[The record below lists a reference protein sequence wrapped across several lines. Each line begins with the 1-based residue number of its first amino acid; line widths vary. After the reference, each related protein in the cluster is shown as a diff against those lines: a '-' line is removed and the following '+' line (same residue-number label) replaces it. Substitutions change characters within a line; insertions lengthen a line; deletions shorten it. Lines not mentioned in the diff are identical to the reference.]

1 MIEVISR
8 QGFVHTV
15 IIIHVGIQPR
25 FFRID
30 VQQSCYRLIQ
40 RFSAGNIIIGQGFFL
55 SGPAY
60 SGSFFCR
67 YDGALFI
74 DRCGRIRF
82 PDFGCAGRR
91 RESQACGKDSQCDKP
106 WTNTN
111 NTTLY
116 IGVTNNIIRRVY
128 EHRNKLVK
136 GFTSKYNL
144 TKLVY
149 YEMFDDIINAITR
162 EKYLKGKKRDFKLSL
177 INNFNPEWKD
187 LYEDIARY
195 ASF

>member
-1 MIEVISR
+1 MEK
-8 QGFVHTV
+8 
-15 IIIHVGIQPR
+15 
-25 FFRID
+25 
-30 VQQSCYRLIQ
+30 QS
-40 RFSAGNIIIGQGFFL
+40 
-55 SGPAY
+55 
-60 SGSFFCR
+60 
-67 YDGALFI
+67 FI
-74 DRCGRIRF
+74 YIM
-82 PDFGCAGRR
+82 
-91 RESQACGKDSQCDKP
+91 
-106 WTNTN
+106 TNTN

-195 ASF
+195 ASFWPTPSFWAEALSEAKRKRRILKQTMRCFASLNMTITVILSGATA